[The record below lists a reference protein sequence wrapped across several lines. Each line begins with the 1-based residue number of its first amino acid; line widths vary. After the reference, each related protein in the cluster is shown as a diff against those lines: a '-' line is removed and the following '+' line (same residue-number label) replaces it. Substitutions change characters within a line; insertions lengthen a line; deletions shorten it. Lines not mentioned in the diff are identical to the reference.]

1 MTSQRGKPSDMNGE
15 LPDFVATH
23 DLDDAA
29 ARLEAT
35 GNYRVLRRLSL
46 AARLVRDEGLR
57 LRTGMFLDVET
68 TGLDPK
74 ASEIIELAIKP
85 FDYDTQGRIVAVGAA
100 LHQFNEPAD
109 PIPSE
114 ITAITGLTDE
124 LVAGHVLDVGAIEAF
139 VGRADIILAH
149 NAAFD
154 RPFAEQLSPIFAAK
168 AWGCTMCDV
177 PWKDEGI
184 EGRRLSDLLGGFQY
198 FFDAHRAVDDCEAG
212 IALLTM
218 TLPRSGFRVLQRL
231 LEVARRP
238 TWRIFAEGAPFDV
251 KDVLKSRG
259 YKWNPEP
266 SNGPKSWWKDVDAS
280 AIEGEGAY
288 LRSEIFKREV
298 DLPMFEITAF
308 QRYSTRPR

>member
-1 MTSQRGKPSDMNGE
+1 MNGE
-15 LPDFVATH
+15 PRELATIH
-23 DLDDAA
+23 ELEDAA

-35 GNYRVLRRLSL
+35 GNYRVLRRLNL
-46 AARLVRDEGLR
+46 AERLVGDEGLR

-74 ASEIIELAIKP
+74 ASEIIEMAIMP
-85 FDYDTQGRIVAVGAA
+85 FEYDTHARIVAVGAP
-100 LHQFNEPAD
+100 LHQFNEPVDA
-109 PIPSE
+109 IPSE

-124 LVAGHVLDVGAIEAF
+124 LVAGHALDLGAIEAF

-154 RPFAEQLSPIFAAK
+154 RPFAERLSPIFAAK

-184 EGRRLSDLLGGFQY
+184 EGRRLSDLLSNFQY

-218 TLPRSGFRVLQRL
+218 TLPRSGVRILQRL

-238 TWRIFAEGAPFDV
+238 TWRLFAEGASFDI
-251 KDVLKSRG
+251 KDVLKHRG
-259 YKWNPEP
+259 YKWNGEP
-266 SNGPKSWWKDVDAS
+266 SIGPKSWWRDVDAS
-280 AIEGEGAY
+280 VVEEERAY
-288 LRSEIFKREV
+288 LRSEIFKREINI
-298 DLPMFEITAF
+298 PMFEITAF
-308 QRYSTRPR
+308 QRYSTRAR

>member
-1 MTSQRGKPSDMNGE
+1 MNGE
-15 LPDFVATH
+15 LPEPMAIY
-23 DLDDAA
+23 DLEDAA
-29 ARLEAT
+29 VRLEAS

-46 AARLVRDEGLR
+46 AERLVPDEGLR

-74 ASEIIELAIKP
+74 ASEVIELAITP
-85 FDYDTQGRIVAVGAA
+85 FDYDTQGRIVAVGEG
-100 LHQFNEPAD
+100 LHQLNEPAD
-109 PIPSE
+109 PISSE

-124 LVAGHVLDVGAIEAF
+124 LVAGHALDVDAIEAF
-139 VGRADIILAH
+139 VGRADIIIAH

-154 RPFAEQLSPIFAAK
+154 RPFAERLSPIFVAK

-184 EGRRLSDLLGGFQY
+184 EGRRLSDLLGSFHY

-218 TLPRSGFRVLQRL
+218 TLPRSGVRVFQRL
-231 LEVARRP
+231 LEMARRP

-251 KDVLKSRG
+251 KDVLKYRG
-259 YKWNPEP
+259 YKWNQEG
-266 SNGPKSWWKDVDAS
+266 SIGPKSWWKDVDAS
-280 AIEGEGAY
+280 VIEDEIDY
-288 LRSEIFKREV
+288 LHSKIFKRKAN
-298 DLPMFEITAF
+298 LPMFEITAF
-308 QRYSTRPR
+308 QRYSTRLR

>member
-1 MTSQRGKPSDMNGE
+1 MNGE
-15 LPDFVATH
+15 LPEPLAIH
-23 DLDDAA
+23 DLRDAA

-35 GNYRVLRRLSL
+35 GNYRVLRRLNL
-46 AARLVRDEGLR
+46 AELLVADEGLR

-74 ASEIIELAIKP
+74 ASEIIELAITP
-85 FDYDTQGRIVAVGAA
+85 FDYDIRGRIVAVGEP

-124 LVAGHVLDVGAIEAF
+124 LVAGHALDLGAVEAF

-177 PWKDEGI
+177 PWKEEGI

-218 TLPRSGFRVLQRL
+218 TLPRSSVRVLQRL
-231 LEVARRP
+231 LDVARRP
-238 TWRIFAEGAPFDV
+238 TWRIFAEGASFDV
-251 KDVLKSRG
+251 KDMLKRRG
-259 YKWNPEP
+259 YKWNTDR
-266 SNGPKSWWKDVDAS
+266 SIGPKAWWKDIDAS
-280 AIEGEGAY
+280 MIEEERTY
-288 LRSEIFKREV
+288 LRSEIFKRDV
-298 DLPMFEITAF
+298 NLPMFEVTAF

>member
-1 MTSQRGKPSDMNGE
+1 MNSE
-15 LPDFVATH
+15 MSERATIH
-23 DLDDAA
+23 DLEDAA
-29 ARLEAT
+29 ACLEAT
-35 GNYRVLRRLSL
+35 GNYRVLRRLNL
-46 AARLVRDEGLR
+46 AERLVGDEGLR

-74 ASEIIELAIKP
+74 VSEIIELAITP
-85 FDYDTQGRIVAVGAA
+85 FDYDTDGRIVSVGAA
-100 LHQFNEPAD
+100 LHQFNEPPD

-124 LVAGHVLDVGAIEAF
+124 LVAGHALDVGAIETF

-154 RPFAEQLSPIFAAK
+154 RPFAERLSPIFAAK

-177 PWKDEGI
+177 PWKDEAI
-184 EGRRLSDLLGGFQY
+184 EGRRLSDLLGGFHY

-218 TLPRSGFRVLQRL
+218 TLPRSGVRVLQRL

-238 TWRIFAEGAPFDV
+238 TWRIFAEGASFDV
-251 KDVLKSRG
+251 KDLLKHRG
-259 YKWNPEP
+259 YRWNAER
-266 SNGPKSWWKDVDAS
+266 SIGPKSWWKDVDAS
-280 AIEGEGAY
+280 LIEEERAY
-288 LRSEIFKREV
+288 LLSEIFKREV
-298 DLPMFEITAF
+298 NLPRFEITAF

>member
-1 MTSQRGKPSDMNGE
+1 MNGE
-15 LPDFVATH
+15 LPERAAID
-23 DLDDAA
+23 DLEAAA

-35 GNYRVLRRLSL
+35 GNYRVLRRLNL
-46 AARLVRDEGLR
+46 TDRLVGDEGLR

-68 TGLDPK
+68 TSLDPK
-74 ASEIIELAIKP
+74 AGEIIELAIAP
-85 FDYDTQGRIVAVGAA
+85 FDYDTDGRIVAVGAA
-100 LHQFNEPAD
+100 LHQLNEPAY

-124 LVAGHVLDVGAIEAF
+124 LVAGHALDVSAIEAII
-139 VGRADIILAH
+139 GRADIILAH

-154 RPFAEQLSPIFAAK
+154 RPFVERLSPIFAAK

-177 PWKDEGI
+177 PWKDEGF

-218 TLPRSGFRVLQRL
+218 TLPRSGVLVLQRL

-238 TWRIFAEGAPFDV
+238 TWRIFAEGASFDV
-251 KDVLKSRG
+251 KDLLKHRG
-259 YKWNPEP
+259 YKWNAER
-266 SNGPKSWWKDVDAS
+266 SIGPKSWWKDVDAS
-280 AIEGEGAY
+280 VVEEECAY

-298 DLPMFEITAF
+298 NPPMFEITAF
-308 QRYSTRPR
+308 QRYSTRAR

>member
-1 MTSQRGKPSDMNGE
+1 MNGK
-15 LPDFVATH
+15 LPEHAAIY
-23 DLDDAA
+23 DLEDAA

-35 GNYRVLRRLSL
+35 GNYRVLRRLNL
-46 AARLVRDEGLR
+46 AERLLVDEGLR

-74 ASEIIELAIKP
+74 VNEIIELAITP
-85 FDYDTQGRIVAVGAA
+85 FDYDTHGRVVSVGAP

-114 ITAITGLTDE
+114 ITALTGLTDE
-124 LVAGHVLDVGAIEAF
+124 LVAGHALDLGVIEAF

-154 RPFAEQLSPIFAAK
+154 RPFAERLSPVFAAK

-184 EGRRLSDLLGGFQY
+184 EGRRLSDLLGEFHY

-218 TLPRSGFRVLQRL
+218 TLPRSGVRVLQRL

-238 TWRIFAEGAPFDV
+238 TWRIFAEGASFDV
-251 KDVLKSRG
+251 KDVLKHRG
-259 YKWNPEP
+259 YKWNADW
-266 SNGPKSWWKDVDAS
+266 SIGPKAWWKDVDAS
-280 AIEGEGAY
+280 VVEKECAY
-288 LRSEIFKREV
+288 LCSEIFKKDV
-298 DLPMFEITAF
+298 NPPMFEITAF
-308 QRYSTRPR
+308 QRYSTRAR

>member
-1 MTSQRGKPSDMNGE
+1 MIGDIPER
-15 LPDFVATH
+15 AAIH
-23 DLDDAA
+23 DLEDAA
-29 ARLEAT
+29 ACLEAT
-35 GNYRVLRRLSL
+35 GNYRVLRRLNL
-46 AARLVRDEGLR
+46 AKRLVGDEGLR

-68 TGLDPK
+68 TGLDPTM
-74 ASEIIELAIKP
+74 SEIIELAITP
-85 FDYDTQGRIVAVGAA
+85 FDYDAQGRVVAFGAA
-100 LHQFNEPAD
+100 LHQFNEPAE

-154 RPFAEQLSPIFAAK
+154 RPFGERLSPIFAAK

-184 EGRRLSDLLGGFQY
+184 EGRRLSDLLGTFQY

-218 TLPRSGFRVLQRL
+218 TLPRSGVRVLQRL

-251 KDVLKSRG
+251 KDVLKRRG
-259 YKWNPEP
+259 YRWN
-266 SNGPKSWWKDVDAS
+266 SGRLNGPKSWWKDVDAP
-280 AIEGEGAY
+280 ALEVELAY
-288 LRSEIFKREV
+288 LRSEVFKRKVEF
-298 DLPMFEITAF
+298 PMFEITAY
-308 QRYSTRPR
+308 QRYSNRPR